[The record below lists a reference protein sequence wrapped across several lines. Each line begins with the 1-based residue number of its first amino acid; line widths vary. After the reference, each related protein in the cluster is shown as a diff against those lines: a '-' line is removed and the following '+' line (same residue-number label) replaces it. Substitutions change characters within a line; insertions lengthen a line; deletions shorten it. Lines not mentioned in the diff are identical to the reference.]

1 MKIATWRLVAQVVD
15 LVTWE
20 SRLVMSITPESFQWI
35 GGRYKLADPESD
47 AISLL
52 KGDIIVAETY
62 KRLKHQKLQVAEERK
77 YQRLLKKQRQLLVD
91 FLNEHG
97 FDQDDVNAVGGNSPK
112 SCFNFLGGLKYE
124 QPLHRAVKE
133 GHVAIVELLL
143 QFGADP
149 MMKDS
154 KGKTAY
160 YHASSPA
167 LKLRMSELRKGYEA
181 HGGSKLAHVW
191 AIYSPEA
198 PIILAKMNEND
209 RNLNR
214 ETCPWDK
221 LVPNMFQMQVISNPL
236 PRASENPGVTCLEGA
251 ESVIAPKAT
260 LECEATRNEVWFAL
274 YSYR

>member
-1 MKIATWRLVAQVVD
+1 
-15 LVTWE
+15 
-20 SRLVMSITPESFQWI
+20 MSITPESFQWI

-181 HGGSKLAHVW
+181 HGGSKLAHV
-191 AIYSPEA
+191 
-198 PIILAKMNEND
+198 
-209 RNLNR
+209 
-214 ETCPWDK
+214 
-221 LVPNMFQMQVISNPL
+221 
-236 PRASENPGVTCLEGA
+236 
-251 ESVIAPKAT
+251 
-260 LECEATRNEVWFAL
+260 
-274 YSYR
+274 

>member
-1 MKIATWRLVAQVVD
+1 
-15 LVTWE
+15 
-20 SRLVMSITPESFQWI
+20 MSITPESFQWI

-62 KRLKHQKLQVAEERK
+62 KRLKHQKLQQAEERK

-97 FDQDDVNAVGGNSPK
+97 FDKDDVNAAGGNSPK
-112 SCFNFLGGLKYE
+112 SCLNFLGGLKYE
-124 QPLHRAVKE
+124 QPLHRAVKG
-133 GHVAIVELLL
+133 GHVAIIELLL

-181 HGGSKLAHVW
+181 HGGSKLAHV
-191 AIYSPEA
+191 
-198 PIILAKMNEND
+198 
-209 RNLNR
+209 
-214 ETCPWDK
+214 
-221 LVPNMFQMQVISNPL
+221 
-236 PRASENPGVTCLEGA
+236 
-251 ESVIAPKAT
+251 
-260 LECEATRNEVWFAL
+260 
-274 YSYR
+274 